1 MPNKSSA
8 PEVTPRGL
16 SFKQAATYSGLALW
30 TLRTLVW
37 DGKLPAV
44 KIGRRLVILRDT
56 LDTFLKSQEVRQ

>member
-1 MPNKSSA
+1 VPDKSSA

-16 SFKQAATYSGLALW
+16 SLRQAAAYSGLSLW
-30 TLRTLVW
+30 TIRTLVW

-44 KIGRRLVILRDT
+44 KLGRRLIVLRDT